1 MATPSYPQEDNQEK
15 TSLPCCKTL
24 SLEGRWRNQISA
36 TLQGSTLGTN
46 RERERNDRIMPCPT
60 GGGCNKNI
68 VTLWHVCGYSQL
80 PSDEAKRRHNANSLY
95 MKLMMLKSTSF
106 FWGGG
111 DMEFI
116 GQIPPSN
123 HPWASVTSALTQG
136 TVREQLRKNSGPF
149 LSQAKS
155 PPKLCDFL
163 SCFSCFCCG
172 RR

>member
-36 TLQGSTLGTN
+36 TLQGSTLGSL
-46 RERERNDRIMPCPT
+46 DHPAMPT
-60 GGGCNKNI
+60 GGGCNLHCDI
-68 VTLWHVCGYSQL
+68 VTCVWIFAT
-80 PSDEAKRRHNANSLY
+80 AKRWSKKKTQCKFPLY
-95 MKLMMLKSTSF
+95 ETDDVEIDILF
-106 FWGGG
+106 FGGR